1 MNPSSPFPTPQTAPT
16 SASVHDLRLFVSVV
30 DAIRSNTWKA
40 STTLSDL
47 RYFLEGENPS
57 GAVTD
62 EFLRAACEVA
72 GVTFDQP
79 PADMPVP
86 VIPDISV
93 LRAMEDLVAEQRNI
107 VTEIRALA
115 ATLVEHRKLVR
126 EERDMNRRF
135 MLELNNKMDIY
146 RPVKSTSTD
155 PA

>member
-1 MNPSSPFPTPQTAPT
+1 MNPSSTFQTSQTAPT

-30 DAIRSNTWKA
+30 DAIRSNTWKE
-40 STTLSDL
+40 STTLSDV

-62 EFLRAACEVA
+62 EFLREACEVA
-72 GVTFDQP
+72 GVKFDQP
-79 PADMPVP
+79 PADAPVP

-93 LRAMEDLVAEQRNI
+93 LRAMEELVAEQRNI
-107 VTEIRALA
+107 VTEIRALS

-135 MLELNNKMDIY
+135 MMELSNKMDIY
-146 RPVKSTSTD
+146 RPVKSDRPD